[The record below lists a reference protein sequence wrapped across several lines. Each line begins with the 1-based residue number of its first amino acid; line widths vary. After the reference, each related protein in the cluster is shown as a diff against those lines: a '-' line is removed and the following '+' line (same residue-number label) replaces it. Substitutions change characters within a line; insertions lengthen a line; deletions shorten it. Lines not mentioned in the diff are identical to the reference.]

1 MTDRSVWFVIWISLE
16 ALRHGARIIGSPGS
30 GKSVILKALR
40 ATIARLVATRPAYDL
55 QVVDFDGGK
64 RDLDAVH
71 RLLPDSVPVYD
82 LNPFVWGD
90 WYDFMADLDDPRDIA
105 QAAANIVEVKPTDH
119 QPFFAL
125 AAQHGFKLLT
135 LRHWLTCPG
144 QTTTRDVFLSALS
157 PHNMRMVAAS
167 HPQSRPALTFFSKS
181 EAGMSVMATLVN
193 EVSRFESVVA
203 LWGSNDRGRGV
214 SVQSFLKSRFALL
227 KLPYDDKSLAVLA
240 AITRYLLVVLQQ
252 RALSVVKRDR
262 YLVLLLDELALV
274 PGGINLDLTLVKGR
288 ETGILPIF
296 AYQSQAHCR
305 TVHGR
310 EKFDAMTGLMK
321 TTIALNQPGREDA
334 EYAAK
339 IFADHQGYLR
349 VNTFSGHGDTVSE
362 QLTTVENVTA
372 SMIQALP
379 VPTPANPVIEG
390 YMATIPFKPFHFR
403 ISIPDLFRTLVPGV
417 APKAPPAPRNPSD
430 FLLKPWSADDL
441 KRLRLPGPRSR

>member
-1 MTDRSVWFVIWISLE
+1 MTDRHAWLGIWLDLE
-16 ALRHGARIIGSPGS
+16 ALRHGARLIGSPGS
-30 GKSVILKALR
+30 GKSVMLKAFR
-40 ATIARLVATRPAYDL
+40 ASLARLIAARPAYDL

-71 RLLPDSVPVYD
+71 RLLPDAVPVFD

-90 WYDFMADLDDPRDIA
+90 WYDFMADITDPRDIA
-105 QAAANIVEVKPTDH
+105 QAAANIVEVKPNDH
-119 QPFFAL
+119 QPYFAQ
-125 AAQHGFKLLT
+125 AAQHGFRLLT
-135 LRHWLTCPG
+135 LRHWLVCPG
-144 QTTTRDVFLSALS
+144 HATTRDVFLSALS
-157 PHNMRMVAAS
+157 PQNMRAVAAS
-167 HPQSRPALTFFSKS
+167 HPQSRPALTFFNKTD
-181 EAGMSVMATLVN
+181 AGLSVMATLVN
-193 EVSRFESVVA
+193 EVSRYESVVA

-214 SVQSFLKSRFALL
+214 SVQSFLKARFALL

-240 AITRYLLVVLQQ
+240 AVTRYLLVVLQQ
-252 RALSVVKRDR
+252 RALSVLRRDR
-262 YLVLLLDELALV
+262 YLVLLLDELALI

-288 ETGILPIF
+288 ETGILPVF

-305 TVHGR
+305 TVHGK

-321 TTIALNQPGREDA
+321 TTIVLNQPGREDA

-339 IFADHQGYLR
+339 VFADHQGLMR
-349 VNTFSGHGDTVSE
+349 FNTFAGRNSSVSE

-403 ISIPDLFRTLVPGV
+403 ISIPDLFRELIPRVPPV
-417 APKAPPAPRNPSD
+417 APPAPRDPLD
-430 FLLKPWSADDL
+430 FLLRPWSADDL